1 MKIVK
6 LNASLFEEERPKA
19 QTINN
24 SVEGIIERLLEKCKP
39 KVFYDIK
46 SIINKKEKHKV
57 V

>member
-6 LNASLFEEERPKA
+6 LNANLFEEERPKA